1 MQKRLCSILAIGFYR
16 AAWNADASSD
26 KNYICPSVWLSVCPS
41 VKRMDCDKTKEKCV
55 QIFIYHTKD
64 VHLTYFSDKKNGWW
78 GRHFEILGNRPR
90 WSEIADFEQMIARS
104 ASAVT
109 RSEKSSIN
117 TNRKSPTRF
126 PMTQDE
132 HRTLSLNP
140 QRVAQKRSVQNW
152 TITCDISETVR
163 DRMSVNTINQ

>member
-1 MQKRLCSILAIGFYR
+1 MQTRLAIR
-16 AAWNADASSD
+16 
-26 KNYICPSVWLSVCPS
+26 IISVRLSGCLSVRLS
-41 VKRMDCDKTKEKCV
+41 NAWIVTKRKKNVSRFLYTIRKT
-55 QIFIYHTKD
+55 
-64 VHLTYFSDKKNGWW
+64 SDKKNGWW